1 MYIWLILDIF
11 SWNSVSNKTWD
22 IQNII
27 SDLSIFFSL
36 WSWGLSKALNTF
48 WKSGIHSF
56 LYLSLLYAGIFSQ
69 CLIFALSVSCI
80 GGRIYINTCRIFLL
94 IILMFLDKFRTWQ
107 TSVRQEKAEIKNS
120 TLMTISY
127 LMNRYKPNVMS
138 LQT

>member
-1 MYIWLILDIF
+1 MQGF
-11 SWNSVSNKTWD
+11 
-22 IQNII
+22 
-27 SDLSIFFSL
+27 
-36 WSWGLSKALNTF
+36 
-48 WKSGIHSF
+48 
-56 LYLSLLYAGIFSQ
+56 FSQ
-69 CLIFALSVSCI
+69 CLIFALSVSFI

-107 TSVRQEKAEIKNS
+107 TSVRQEKAEIQNS